1 MALDFST
8 LSPDELLAAESA
20 ALTMRALLD
29 AVKTAPHGH
38 GMATVEAVLQDKGFA
53 HLRTLLTAAMTS
65 HAEAQKKTGRAV
77 VPAPV
82 AKKLRSSGASPRR
95 S

>member
-1 MALDFST
+1 MALDFTT
-8 LSPDELLAAESA
+8 LSPEELLASESA
-20 ALTMRALLD
+20 ALIMRALLD

-53 HLRTLLTAAMTS
+53 HLRTLLTTAMTS
-65 HAEAQKKTGRAV
+65 HPEAQKKRP
-77 VPAPV
+77 PAAAGAFAARTP
-82 AKKLRSSGASPRR
+82 RSSGARTRR